1 MRLLLS
7 RKRAFIGAG
16 ENYHVELN
24 NERIM
29 NCTRRQGLAQNYRSS
44 RTVMVADVE
53 QLFCKIEAL
62 TFRSTTNVS
71 PTNRV
76 TKTQ

>member
-7 RKRAFIGAG
+7 RKRAFVGAG
-16 ENYHVELN
+16 ENYQVELN
-24 NERIM
+24 YKRIV
-29 NCTRRQGLAQNYRSS
+29 NCTRRQGLAQNHRSS
-44 RTVMVADVE
+44 KIVMVADVE

-71 PTNRV
+71 HTNRV
-76 TKTQ
+76 IKTQ